1 MVDSCTTASQE
12 KNIKP
17 IRPLLQ
23 AEPDVAHLR
32 YLMRYV
38 VGKTEFS
45 RVRASCFFSDGLTH
59 VCMYVCVYVCL
70 FVCVYVCLHVCL
82 HVCKYVCMHLCMYVC
97 MYECIYL

>member
-1 MVDSCTTASQE
+1 MCIILQVGGGNERMVDSCTTASQE

-38 VGKTEFS
+38 VKKPEEAAGVGRAARRAILDNFS
-45 RVRASCFFSDGLTH
+45 ADAVAGVALALLREAADS
-59 VCMYVCVYVCL
+59 
-70 FVCVYVCLHVCL
+70 
-82 HVCKYVCMHLCMYVC
+82 
-97 MYECIYL
+97 